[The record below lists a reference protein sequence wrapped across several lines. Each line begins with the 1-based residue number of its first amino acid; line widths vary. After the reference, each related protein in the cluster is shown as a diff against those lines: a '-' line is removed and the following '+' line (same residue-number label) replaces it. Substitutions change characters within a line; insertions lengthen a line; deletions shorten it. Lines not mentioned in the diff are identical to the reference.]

1 MGSLEVTPL
10 AVKLLDNQLYIHL
23 YHIICVTF
31 ILKFD
36 PLEQGLNTGV
46 KFHNNFILGQLQGA
60 GH

>member
-1 MGSLEVTPL
+1 MTPL
-10 AVKLLDNQLYIHL
+10 AAKLLDNQLYIHL
-23 YHIICVTF
+23 YLIICVTF